1 MSPKTRDLFDDSR
14 MSFGEHL
21 EELRYRVILSLIG
34 LTIASCISL
43 TFGQQIVG
51 IIRSPIDKALIRYGY
66 GKYISETQNSFDF
79 WKYIS
84 GKPQDKPAPT
94 DSETSQKPVVEDSEI
109 AAIETELDTPLP
121 PDLAKIEGK
130 KLDLRIRKQDLAEL
144 FHQIAPEQFPKP
156 KENQFGDKLLSI
168 QVEAR
173 EFELWRE
180 LARND
185 LRPVTFNVQEAFM
198 TYLKVSLAAG
208 FLLSSPWIFYQLW
221 MFIAVGLYEHE
232 RKYLYVYGTMSL
244 VLFLAG
250 TLFCFY
256 LVFPLVLD
264 FFLSFNKTLE
274 VTPQIRLSEWISFA
288 LMLPIMFGISF
299 ELPVVML
306 ALERMGIFEA
316 KAYRE
321 NRKMAI
327 LVIAFLSMILTPSE
341 PYSMI
346 LMMVPLVLLYELG
359 IYICETGKPQAPK
372 ESDLI
377 PQ

>member
-1 MSPKTRDLFDDSR
+1 

-21 EELRYRVILSLIG
+21 EELRSRIILALIG
-34 LTIASCISL
+34 LTIGVCISM
-43 TFGQQIVG
+43 TFGKEIVA
-51 IIRSPIDKALIRYGY
+51 IIRSPIDQALIRYGY
-66 GKYISETQNSFDF
+66 GEYLTETAPAWDPIKYLFGQEQEATSKAPETGSDGN
-79 WKYIS
+79 K
-84 GKPQDKPAPT
+84 ATPT
-94 DSETSQKPVVEDSEI
+94 PVPEATLTEPGELPPEI
-109 AAIETELDTPLP
+109 AS
-121 PDLAKIEGK
+121 IEGK
-130 KLDLRIRKQDLAEL
+130 SLHLGIRKQDFAEL
-144 FHQIAPEQFPKP
+144 LHQMSPDQFPKP
-156 KENQFGDKLLSI
+156 EPEQYGDEELYLE
-168 QVEAR
+168 VEAR

-208 FLLSSPWIFYQLW
+208 FLIASPWIFYQLW

-232 RKYLYVYGTMSL
+232 RKYLYIYGSFSL
-244 VLFLAG
+244 VLFLSG

-264 FFLSFNKTLE
+264 FFLSFNTTLD

-288 LMLPIMFGISF
+288 LLLPIMFGISF

-306 ALERMGIFEA
+306 ALEKMNIFEA

-321 NRKMAI
+321 NRKMSI

-341 PYSMI
+341 PYSML
-346 LMMVPLVLLYELG
+346 LMMIPLVLLYELG
-359 IYICETGKPQAPK
+359 IYLCEMGQSNVPP
-372 ESDLI
+372 EGDLI
-377 PQ
+377 TQ